1 MSDYKFIE
9 QFKIEIVNQMI
20 ELGLSEEDKLVINK
34 YINTFIS
41 EVEHNIE
48 ECLNDIKR
56 MEKSHKE
63 QLEKLNNLIITI
75 KTLVG
80 SYECIKDK
88 ENF

>member
-20 ELGLSEEDKLVINK
+20 ELGLSKEDKAVINK
-34 YINTFIS
+34 YINAFIG

-56 MEKSHKE
+56 IEKSHKE
-63 QLEKLNNLIITI
+63 ELEKLNNLIISI
-75 KTLVG
+75 KTLVN
-80 SYECIKDK
+80 SYEYIKNK
-88 ENF
+88 ES